1 MWAPAK
7 EWFARLPR
15 SLQVALALLVAGEAV
30 LIVAAERDIQRRPAE
45 EIRGRK
51 LIWRVIAL
59 NNFIGPT
66 IYFRW
71 GRRRAS

>member
-1 MWAPAK
+1 MWVPAK
-7 EWFARLPR
+7 AWFGRLPR
-15 SLQVALALLVAGEAV
+15 SLQVAVALLLAGEVV
-30 LIVAAERDIQRRPAE
+30 LIAAAERDIQRRPAE

-51 LIWRVIAL
+51 VIWRVITL

-71 GRRRAS
+71 GRRKAS